1 MAAAT
6 DGIALA
12 YKGLGGVP
20 TWVIVTVIVLVV
32 VWMLVT
38 AARRDRSR

>member
-1 MAAAT
+1 MRQAWRVE
-6 DGIALA
+6 A

-20 TWVIVTVIVLVV
+20 TWVVVAIIVVVV

-38 AARRDRSR
+38 AARRNRSK

>member
-1 MAAAT
+1 MAVAT
-6 DGIALA
+6 DGVALA

-38 AARRDRSR
+38 AARRKRSR

>member
-6 DGIALA
+6 DGLTLA
-12 YKGLGGVP
+12 YKGLGRVP
-20 TWVIVTVIVLVV
+20 TWVIVAIIVLVV

-38 AARRDRSR
+38 AARRNRSR